1 MNIKELISWSWQ
13 HKWWFVISVCVCG
26 VLGMF
31 YFLVTPPKRV
41 VSAAIMLRTPDL
53 QTQQG
58 EIMSMMGV
66 DGSKTAMDEIKVLTS
81 RDLMEQIVDS
91 LHLVLTVKKKHHLR
105 WTPVFP
111 CPDFAL
117 TYEQP
122 VLRKKTY
129 RVTEQGEK
137 YRITVYPRNAAVD
150 RYIKKINVARLARE
164 SQVITMTT
172 ISNNPQQAVAILNM
186 LLDLYNN
193 ASANDRN
200 AIARQSQAFL
210 DEHFA
215 QVRQELT
222 EAETAL
228 ELYKSEHQITNVAQ
242 TAAEYHALIESYQH
256 QLADINL
263 DLKMLDNLDKQLND
277 SLVLHNQSL
286 IYGHVS
292 DGSLASVIN
301 TFNGQILQRMTLME
315 TATENNPMVI
325 VLDKQIEQQR
335 CNIALGA
342 KEVRVSLKLRQEHLN
357 GQLNKYSASLALLPE
372 QERTFLEM
380 KRNVQTMEE
389 QYLYLIRKSEEN
401 KLILVS
407 SSLPAKVV
415 EKAQM
420 DAEIK
425 SPNLIKTGFGA
436 VVFGFVI
443 PIFIF
448 LFGIFRKEY
457 LL

>member
-58 EIMSMMGV
+58 EMMSMMGV
-66 DGSKTAMDEIKVLTS
+66 DRNKTTMDEIKVLTS
-81 RDLMEQIVDS
+81 RDIMEQIVDS
-91 LHLVLTVKKKHHLR
+91 LHLIIEVEQRHHLR

-117 TYEQP
+117 AYEKP
-122 VLRKKTY
+122 VLHTQKYIVK
-129 RVTEQGEK
+129 EQGEK
-137 YRITVYPRNAAVD
+137 YRITVYPHIAAVD
-150 RYIKKINVARLARE
+150 RYIKKIEVARLARE

-186 LLDLYNN
+186 LLDLYNEV
-193 ASANDRN
+193 SANDRN
-200 AIARQSQAFL
+200 AIAQQSQIFL
-210 DEHFA
+210 DEHFV
-215 QVRQELT
+215 QVQRELT

-228 ELYKSEHQITNVAQ
+228 ELYKSEHQITNIAQ
-242 TAAEYHALIESYQH
+242 TAAEYHALIEDYQH

-263 DLKMLDNLDKQLND
+263 NLRMLDNLDKQLKD

-286 IYGHVS
+286 IYGNIS
-292 DGSLASVIN
+292 DASLASVIN
-301 TFNGQILQRMTLME
+301 TFNNQILQRMTLME
-315 TATENNPMVI
+315 TATEDNPMVI
-325 VLDKQIEQQR
+325 VLDKKIEQQR

-342 KEVRVSLKLRQEHLN
+342 KEVRESEKLRQEHLN
-357 GQLNKYSASLALLPE
+357 GQFNKYSAALALLPE

-401 KLILVS
+401 KLVLVS
-407 SSLPAKVV
+407 SSLPAKLV

-420 DAEIK
+420 EADIK
-425 SPNLIKTGFGA
+425 SPNIIKIGFAVIVLGLLIPLLIFC
-436 VVFGFVI
+436 FVR
-443 PIFIF
+443 F
-448 LFGIFRKEY
+448 KDEY
-457 LL
+457 LY